1 MSNKSEILEKLANA
15 TRTGDREAAREV
27 AEEALKAKI
36 DPLDAI
42 ENDLA
47 KGLRGMGEGFE
58 RGEVFVP
65 ELLMGAEAMKAGMEV
80 LKSVLTEDKKKGA
93 VPGKVVFG
101 VTIGD
106 IHDIGKTLVISMLNA
121 SGFDVVDLGVDVADE
136 IFVEKVRELTP
147 DIVGIGA
154 LMTTTREGQKT
165 VIEAL
170 KDAGLRDKVKVI
182 VGGAATTQDWAEEI
196 GADGYGE
203 DAMDA
208 VRIARNVMGIK

>member
-1 MSNKSEILEKLANA
+1 MSKKSKILEKLANA

-27 AEEALKAKI
+27 AEDALNAKV
-36 DPLDAI
+36 DPIDAI
-42 ENDLA
+42 ENGLA

-80 LKSVLTEDKKKGA
+80 LKSALTEDKKKGA